1 MVRPITRTKEAGSEA
16 RVGKA
21 LMGALLIVVGIL
33 CMVVPKISGRASVV
47 VFGLL
52 LALSGLLELIGGA
65 GERRGRYRGT
75 LMGGGL
81 FALVVG
87 AVMMARP
94 NVGLAALTLLLA
106 VFFFAAGLFPLV
118 TALSERGTG
127 WAWEVTFG
135 VIAILLGVL
144 VLVGWPV
151 SSLWLVGTLVGIE
164 IVVRGGTL
172 LASAYSLSTLAQTPS
187 MRPA

>member
-1 MVRPITRTKEAGSEA
+1 
-16 RVGKA
+16 
-21 LMGALLIVVGIL
+21 MGALLIVVGIL
-33 CMVVPKISGRASVV
+33 CMVLPKISGRTSVV

-52 LALSGLLELIGGA
+52 LALSGLFELIGGV
-65 GERRGRYRGT
+65 GERGGRYRGV

-81 FALVVG
+81 FALTVG
-87 AVMMARP
+87 AVMVARP
-94 NVGLAALTLLLA
+94 HIGMAALTLVLA

-118 TALSERGTG
+118 TALSERGSG

-135 VIAILLGVL
+135 LIAIVLGVF

-172 LASAYSLSTLAQTPS
+172 LGSAYSLNPPAQRPS
-187 MRPA
+187 IRPA